1 MTAKGKAAA
10 ILHIQILDAAADIGV
25 SSYLTEKQNFLQ
37 SLKKKITNSSCCD
50 SEQNTNIAVKKT
62 VSAVQEEFQAY
73 KQPDLPNLRC
83 IVCSKS
89 ILFF

>member
-10 ILHIQILDAAADIGV
+10 ILHVRVLDAADDSGI
-25 SSYLTEKQNFLQ
+25 SCHLTEKQNFLQ
-37 SLKKKITNSSCCD
+37 SLKKKITNSSCCN
-50 SEQNTNIAVKKT
+50 SELNANIAAKKT
-62 VSAVQEEFQAY
+62 VWAIQEEFQAY

-89 ILFF
+89 ILSF